1 MKLNVLFSPV
11 NADELYFTN
20 KTTVVV
26 DVLRASSTIITA
38 LSNGAIEVIPV
49 ASVDFAVKLSGGMFG
64 GKTLLGGERNT
75 KMIEGFALG
84 NSPFEYSDN
93 VVGNKYI
100 VYYSTNGSKAIVKA
114 KYSENLFVGS
124 FNNLRAIAD
133 HLAKLN
139 SDIEILCAG
148 NNNHFSLED
157 SACAGMLIEEMR
169 KKDFNV
175 ELSDSSLAAL
185 ALYNEFGTNIL
196 EMLKHSEH
204 GKKLLENG
212 FEKDLEYCSNYNV
225 TSSIPAFDGNTL
237 KLINPITF
245 QSDVSNDGFVKR

>member
-20 KTTVVV
+20 KTTVVI

-38 LSNGAIEVIPV
+38 LSNGAMEVIPV

-84 NSPFEYSDN
+84 NSPFEYSN
-93 VVGNKYI
+93 SVVDNKYI
-100 VYYSTNGSKAIVKA
+100 VFYSTNGSKAIVKA

-124 FNNLRAIAD
+124 FNNLKAVAD

-139 SDIEILCAG
+139 SDVEILCAG
-148 NNNHFSLED
+148 NNNRFSLED

-169 KKDFNV
+169 KKETNV

-212 FEKDLEYCSNYNV
+212 FEKDLEYCSNYSV
-225 TSSIPAFDGNTL
+225 TSSIPSFDGNTL
-237 KLINPITF
+237 KLINPLAF
-245 QSDVSNDGFVKR
+245 ESDVINDDLIKK

>member
-11 NADELYFTN
+11 NADELFFTN
-20 KTTVVV
+20 KTTVVI

-38 LSNGAIEVIPV
+38 LSNGAREVIPV

-64 GKTLLGGERNT
+64 GQTLLGGERNT

-84 NSPFEYSDN
+84 NSPFEYSNN
-93 VVGNKYI
+93 VIGNKYI
-100 VYYSTNGSKAIVKA
+100 VFYSTNGSKAIVKA
-114 KYSENLFVGS
+114 KYSENLFVSS
-124 FNNLRAIAD
+124 FNNLGAVAD
-133 HLAKLN
+133 NLAKLN
-139 SDIEILCAG
+139 NDIEILCAG
-148 NNNHFSLED
+148 NNNRFSLED

-169 KKDFNV
+169 KKEVDV

-212 FEKDLEYCSNYNV
+212 FERDLEYCSKYSV
-225 TSSIPAFDGNTL
+225 TSTIPTFDGNTL
-237 KLINPITF
+237 KILNP
-245 QSDVSNDGFVKR
+245 QSVQSGVSDDSWAKS

>member
-20 KTTVVV
+20 KTTVVI

-84 NSPFEYSDN
+84 NSPFEYSNN
-93 VVGNKYI
+93 VVGSKYI
-100 VYYSTNGSKAIVKA
+100 VFYSTNGSKAIVKA

-124 FNNLRAIAD
+124 FNNLRAVAD
-133 HLAKLN
+133 HLTKLN
-139 SDIEILCAG
+139 NDIEILCAG
-148 NNNHFSLED
+148 NNTRFSLED

-169 KKDFNV
+169 KKHFEV

-212 FEKDLEYCSNYNV
+212 FEKDLEYCSNYSV
-225 TSSIPAFDGNTL
+225 TSSIPSFEGNTL
-237 KLINPITF
+237 KLLNLQPV
-245 QSDVSNDGFVKR
+245 QSGVSTDG